1 MEGKRVE
8 IEELKAVAAAS
19 KEREEGVIAQA
30 KERFA
35 KLKSDL
41 DGANA
46 KVSVGERYFIF
57 IRSKS

>member
-46 KVSVGERYFIF
+46 KVSVWM
-57 IRSKS
+57 